1 MILKTASEMVQQRML
16 SRSVRGVAQ
25 TDYLLAVGDDIPDRN
40 RNRVA
45 NELYETEK
53 DYLTDLQVCSKSN
66 EKKNN
71 ENLVYLYLYYFLKIK
86 SF

>member
-1 MILKTASEMVQQRML
+1 MILKTASQMVQQRML
-16 SRSVRGVAQ
+16 NRSVRGVAQ

-53 DYLTDLQVCSKSN
+53 DYLTDLQVCSKRK
-66 EKKNN
+66 EKTMKN
-71 ENLVYLYLYYFLKIK
+71 LYICINIIF
-86 SF
+86 